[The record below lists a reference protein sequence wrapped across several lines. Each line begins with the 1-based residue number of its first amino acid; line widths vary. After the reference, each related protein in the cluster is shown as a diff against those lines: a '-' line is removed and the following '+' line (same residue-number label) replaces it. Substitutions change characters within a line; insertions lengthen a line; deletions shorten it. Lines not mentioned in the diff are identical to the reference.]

1 MRRSKITAHHF
12 AAMGTSCSVFGA
24 ETSSLGLL
32 KAEFW
37 VRELSARLTRFD
49 ERSELSVLNRSGGEW
64 AVISPELEAL
74 LRESLRAHEMSG
86 GLVNVAVLP
95 SMLAVGYTRTLAEG
109 ATPAALEGVHSVPL
123 LPNVLDVAPGRAR
136 LAPSAGIDLGGIAK
150 GWMADRLAERL
161 GPNVLVNLGGDLR
174 ARGGGPEGAGWPVG
188 LGDATLLLAG
198 HGAATSSVL
207 RRRWGDGLHHLID
220 PRTGRPA
227 VSGLV
232 EVSVVAASAV
242 DAEIVAKAALIAG
255 SELAPAF
262 CAAHAD
268 AWRLVRA
275 DRGPREIEDFVG

>member
-1 MRRSKITAHHF
+1 
-12 AAMGTSCSVFGA
+12 MGTSCSVFA
-24 ETSSLGLL
+24 VESSLFALL

-37 VRELSARLTRFD
+37 VRGLAARLTRFD

-64 AVISPELEAL
+64 AAVSRELEAL

-95 SMLAVGYTRTLAEG
+95 SMLAAGYTRTLAEG
-109 ATPAALEGVHSVPL
+109 ATPATLEGMHSAPQ
-123 LPNVLDVAPGRAR
+123 LPNVLEVAPGRAR
-136 LAPSAGIDLGGIAK
+136 LAPNAGIDLGGIAK

-161 GPNVLVNLGGDLR
+161 GANVLVNLGGDLR

-188 LGDATLLLAG
+188 LGEAPVLLAG

-207 RRRWGDGLHHLID
+207 RRRWGDGLHHVID
-220 PRTGRPA
+220 PRTGRPTM
-227 VSGLV
+227 SGLA
-232 EVSVVAASAV
+232 EVSVVAATAV

-255 SELAPAF
+255 PELAPAF

-275 DRGPREIEDFVG
+275 YRGPREIEDFVG

>member
-1 MRRSKITAHHF
+1 
-12 AAMGTSCSVFGA
+12 MGTSCSVFAA
-24 ETSSLGLL
+24 ESSSLALL

-37 VRELSARLTRFD
+37 VRSLAARLTRFD
-49 ERSELSVLNRSGGEW
+49 ARSELSAFNRSAGGW
-64 AVISPELEAL
+64 TAVSSDLEAL
-74 LRESLRAHEMSG
+74 LRESLRAYEMSA

-95 SMLAVGYTRTLAEG
+95 SMLAAGYTRTLAEG
-109 ATPAALEGVHSVPL
+109 ATPAALELARSAPL
-123 LPNVLDVAPGRAR
+123 LPDVLEVAPGKAR
-136 LAPSAGIDLGGIAK
+136 LAPDAGIDLGGIAK

-161 GPNVLVNLGGDLR
+161 GANVLVNLGGDLR

-227 VSGLV
+227 TSGLV
-232 EVSVVAASAV
+232 EVSVVAATAV

-255 SELAPAF
+255 PDLAPAY
-262 CAAHAD
+262 CATHAE
-268 AWRLVRA
+268 AWRLVPA
-275 DRGPREIEDFVG
+275 